1 MNKLTQHQNTIL
13 THFKLKPLL
22 IAIPITVLAACA
34 NTPESEQPNNLSS
47 VAVYEEATYAETTV
61 SEPELA
67 STSLTTK
74 ENATEDNINTE
85 NDIDNATEGS
95 SPMTVLVIENPELLA
110 KLAPSELT
118 KSQLTTDQQESKEA
132 LPQVNIAES
141 MLRPNKRVFHFGF
154 NQTSLSE
161 EDIELVEKHADYLKA
176 NPELKVTIHGHTD
189 TQGNPDYNLKLS
201 EKRALML
208 VNQLKKFGI
217 NNNRIETIG
226 WGGNY
231 PLVNS
236 HNFSENRRIEIE
248 YSETHYAANH

>member
-1 MNKLTQHQNTIL
+1 MMNKLTQHQSTIL
-13 THFKLKPLL
+13 TNFKLKPLL

-34 NTPESEQPNNLSS
+34 NTPKSEQPNDHNSADIYEEVTYEETASADPELISAALTAEES
-47 VAVYEEATYAETTV
+47 VA
-61 SEPELA
+61 
-67 STSLTTK
+67 
-74 ENATEDNINTE
+74 EDNTSTE
-85 NDIDNATEGS
+85 NDISDATEGS
-95 SPMTVLVIENPELLA
+95 SPMTVLVIENPELLD

-118 KSQLTTDQQESKEA
+118 KSQLTANQQES
-132 LPQVNIAES
+132 L
-141 MLRPNKRVFHFGF
+141 LRPSKRVLHFGF

-161 EDIELVEKHADYLKA
+161 EDIELIEKHADYLKA

-217 NNNRIETIG
+217 NKNRIETIG

-236 HNFSENRRIEIE
+236 LNFSENRRIEIE
-248 YSETHYAANH
+248 YSETHYATNH

>member
-1 MNKLTQHQNTIL
+1 MNKLTQHQSTIL
-13 THFKLKPLL
+13 THFQLKPLL
-22 IAIPITVLAACA
+22 IAIPVTILAACA
-34 NTPESEQPNNLSS
+34 NTPESEQPNDLSS
-47 VAVYEEATYAETTV
+47 ASVYEEATYEETLI
-61 SEPELA
+61 SEPELT
-67 STSLTTK
+67 STDLTT
-74 ENATEDNINTE
+74 EGNVAEDNTITV
-85 NDIDNATEGS
+85 NDISDATEGS

-110 KLAPSELT
+110 KLAPSELIQ
-118 KSQLTTDQQESKEA
+118 SQLTAGQQQPKKT
-132 LPQVNIAES
+132 LPQVNMTES

-161 EDIELVEKHADYLKA
+161 EDIELIEKHADYLKA

-189 TQGNPDYNLKLS
+189 TQGNSDYNLKLS

-217 NNNRIETIG
+217 NKNRIETIG

-236 HNFSENRRIEIE
+236 LNFSENRRIEIE
-248 YSETHYAANH
+248 YSETNYAANH

>member
-1 MNKLTQHQNTIL
+1 MNKLTLHQNTIL

-22 IAIPITVLAACA
+22 VAIPITVLAACA
-34 NTPESEQPNNLSS
+34 NTPESEQPNDLNS
-47 VAVYEEATYAETTV
+47 AVIYEEATYTETTV
-61 SEPELA
+61 SEPELT
-67 STSLTTK
+67 STNLTTE
-74 ENATEDNINTE
+74 ENVAEDNINTE
-85 NDIDNATEGS
+85 NNISNATKGNAQ
-95 SPMTVLVIENPELLA
+95 MTVLVIENPELLA
-110 KLAPSELT
+110 K
-118 KSQLTTDQQESKEA
+118 
-132 LPQVNIAES
+132 S

-189 TQGNPDYNLKLS
+189 TQGNSDYNLKLS

-236 HNFSENRRIEIE
+236 LNFSENRRIEIE